1 MNTSALFQLLSSEN
15 RDFLI
20 SPSGDQVKIN
30 ELEGKTVGLY
40 FSANWYSKCQKFT
53 PLLADVYTQL
63 KDQGTQFEIV
73 FISSDEDQNSFHVFY
88 GSMPWLAI
96 PFTDLQC
103 KKNLARIFD
112 IEGIPSLIILNS
124 SGKPIQTEGVELIYR
139 YGVQAFPFTSEKMQE
154 LEAEEQAKHAS
165 QTIGRLLSTNSRD
178 YLIRQKEQVP
188 ISQLVGKTVGLYFSA
203 LRCPPCRKFTPRL
216 VAVYEQLKE
225 RTPDFEIVFISIDKD
240 QAGYMECY
248 ESMPWLALPHGDD
261 TAKELLRYFHV
272 QGIPTLIIIGP
283 DGKTVTREG
292 RNLINLHLE
301 MAYPF
306 TEGQLS
312 WVQERLDEEA
322 KNYPDSVH
330 HFRHRHALNLVSA
343 SSGGGPFIC
352 CECDE
357 QGSGWA
363 YQCIE
368 CGYEIHLKCVQ
379 HTEKQG
385 LEKRHLQADTSYACS
400 SGY

>member
-1 MNTSALFQLLSSEN
+1 MSLFELLSSET
-15 RDFLI
+15 RDYLI
-20 SPSGDQVKIN
+20 SPSGDQVKIKD
-30 ELEGKTVGLY
+30 LEGKTVGLY

-53 PLLADVYTQL
+53 PQLADVYTQL
-63 KDQGTQFEIV
+63 KKQGSQFEIV
-73 FISSDEDQNSFHVFY
+73 FISSDEDQTSFDIFY

-96 PFTDLQC
+96 PYSDLQC
-103 KKNLARIFD
+103 KRNLAQNFD
-112 IEGIPSLIILNS
+112 IEGIPSLVILNS
-124 SGKPIQTEGVELIYR
+124 NGKAIQTDGVELIYR
-139 YGVQAFPFTSEKMQE
+139 YGVQAFPFTYEKMQE

-203 LRCPPCRKFTPRL
+203 IWCPPCRKFTPRL
-216 VAVYEQLKE
+216 VTVYQQLKE
-225 RTPDFEIVFISIDKD
+225 KTQDFEIVFISIDKD
-240 QAGYMECY
+240 EIGFLECY
-248 ESMPWLALPHGDD
+248 QSMPWLALPHGDD
-261 TAKELLRYFHV
+261 TVKELLRYFHV

-306 TEGQLS
+306 TEAQLS

-322 KNYPDSVH
+322 KNYPNSVL
-330 HFRHRHALNLVSA
+330 HFGHRHALNLVSA

-379 HTEKQG
+379 HTVKEG
-385 LEKRHLQADTSYACS
+385 LEKRELQTDSSCACS